1 MKTRNERTN
10 ETNEKVTL
18 KLKHWKIII
27 KEVIELNEESIKR
40 IKKEKRFL
48 KLQNKQAEK
57 RNQQT

>member
-27 KEVIELNEESIKR
+27 KEVIELNVESIKR
-40 IKKEKRFL
+40 VKKKRDF
-48 KLQNKQAEK
+48 
-57 RNQQT
+57 